1 MGETEQQEEEQGK
14 PALFDLVTGS
24 RVFASSGVCR
34 YNMSAT
40 SKTRE
45 DLMITDPL
53 TLKISTALFA
63 GAVIHTFFTKKFN
76 HFAKRYPEGSAGENL
91 FHFLGEV
98 EVVFGLWAAL
108 LIASISVIHSTETA
122 VSYLNKVNFS
132 EATFVFVIMCL
143 ASTRPVML
151 AANHLIDSL
160 ARLLPLP
167 PAVSFYVTALIV
179 GPLLGSLITE
189 PAAMT
194 VVALMLRDRLYSQN
208 LSTKLKYA
216 TLGLLFVNVS
226 IGGTLTHFAAP
237 PVLMVV
243 KPWNWDLSFVFSNI
257 GSRALVSVV
266 LGTTATVVFF
276 WKELSKIQIN
286 HIREGRKSVP
296 LWLTL
301 IHFGFMLLTIL
312 YHSYMPF
319 FLSLFLLFL
328 GVAEVTREHQTP
340 LKIRESLLVG
350 FFLGGLVTLGGLQG
364 WWLKDI
370 VASLQPNALFISA
383 TGLTAIT
390 DNAALTYLGT
400 LVPNLSDDAKL
411 ALVAGAVAGGGL
423 TVIANAPNPA
433 GYGILQK
440 SFGDEGI
447 SPIGLF
453 VAALPA
459 TVLFLIGFAV
469 T

>member
-1 MGETEQQEEEQGK
+1 
-14 PALFDLVTGS
+14 
-24 RVFASSGVCR
+24 
-34 YNMSAT
+34 
-40 SKTRE
+40 
-45 DLMITDPL
+45 MITDPML
-53 TLKISTALFA
+53 LKISTLLFA
-63 GAVIHTFFTKKFN
+63 CAVLHTFFTKKFN
-76 HFAKRYPEGSAGENL
+76 QWAKRFPDGSARENL

-108 LIASISVIHSTETA
+108 LLIVISVAQGTQSA
-122 VSYLNKVNFS
+122 VNYMNSINFS
-132 EATFVFVIMCL
+132 EAAFVFVIMCL
-143 ASTRPVML
+143 ASTRPIML
-151 AANHLIDSL
+151 AANRLIDALS
-160 ARLLPLP
+160 RLLPMP
-167 PAVSFYVTALIV
+167 SGVSFYATTLII
-179 GPLLGSLITE
+179 GPLLGSFITE

-194 VVALMLRDRLYSQN
+194 VVALMLRDRLFSQN
-208 LSTKLKYA
+208 ISTKLKYA

-243 KPWNWDLSFVFSNI
+243 KPWNWDLTYVFTNI
-257 GSRALVSVV
+257 GSRALIAVV
-266 LGTTATVVFF
+266 LATTATIVVF
-276 WKELSKIQIN
+276 WKELVQLNARPTKES
-286 HIREGRKSVP
+286 RAAAP
-296 LWLTL
+296 FWLTT
-301 IHFGFMLLTIL
+301 IHILFMVLTIV
-312 YHSYMPF
+312 YHSHMAF
-319 FLSLFLLFL
+319 FLPLFLLFL
-328 GVAEVTREHQTP
+328 GIAEVTREHQSP

-364 WWLKDI
+364 WWLKGV
-370 VASLQPNALFISA
+370 VASLNPSALFLSA

-400 LVPNLSDDAKL
+400 LVPDLSDPAKL

-447 SPIGLF
+447 SPLGLF

-459 TVLFLIGFAV
+459 TLLFMAIFSITTG
-469 T
+469 